1 MARQVRGWD
10 ALRAWRFI
18 RASKAYRDAWAKH
31 RFLPGLPERAPFPV
45 RLQTAA
51 AFAAAAWGMA
61 AFEDPH
67 AEQPLAHFWSKPP
80 AVTACAVT

>member
-18 RASKAYRDAWAKH
+18 RASRAYRGAWAK
-31 RFLPGLPERAPFPV
+31 RLPMPGLPERAPFPV

-51 AFAAAAWGMA
+51 DLAATIQGHRIRFAKVDPAASTSAIRDQLLR
-61 AFEDPH
+61 F
-67 AEQPLAHFWSKPP
+67 
-80 AVTACAVT
+80 VTP